1 MNSTQND
8 KIVYADEWNVSSQY
22 FYKNEYYN
30 WMADNITGHKKVLE
44 IGCGTGYSTLALLE
58 KGFDVIAIEKN
69 EEYIRKA
76 EQLVSKSGYFDSK
89 VVFLQGDIAEET
101 FRNNILEQYDFD
113 IVICWNIGSYWN
125 REMMT
130 YYLPHMIE
138 YGLDI
143 QQIRSNPES
152 SYAELI
158 VWYACKVAKEKN
170 VSVNI
175 VDRCGEQLNE
185 HNDPYYKCLKDEFSF
200 VKIEYKNKEGKSLSK
215 GGRVLTTNGQ
225 ASFESVMDIVFV
237 SILLN
242 N

>member
-1 MNSTQND
+1 MQTCDILGAVAPYAARIITHLFVVSSRQRSYGRRRCDELFLGDKLEMNSTQND

-69 EEYIRKA
+69 EECIRKA
-76 EQLVSKSGYFDSK
+76 EQ
-89 VVFLQGDIAEET
+89 
-101 FRNNILEQYDFD
+101 
-113 IVICWNIGSYWN
+113 
-125 REMMT
+125 
-130 YYLPHMIE
+130 
-138 YGLDI
+138 
-143 QQIRSNPES
+143 
-152 SYAELI
+152 
-158 VWYACKVAKEKN
+158 
-170 VSVNI
+170 
-175 VDRCGEQLNE
+175 
-185 HNDPYYKCLKDEFSF
+185 
-200 VKIEYKNKEGKSLSK
+200 
-215 GGRVLTTNGQ
+215 RVLTTNGQ